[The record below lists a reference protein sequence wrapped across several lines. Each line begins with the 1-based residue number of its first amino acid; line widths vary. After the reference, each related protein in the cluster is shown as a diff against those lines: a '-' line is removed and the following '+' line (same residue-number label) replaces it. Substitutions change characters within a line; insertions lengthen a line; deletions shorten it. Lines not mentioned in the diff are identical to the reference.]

1 MFDRRAI
8 VIKPNRKSRL
18 GIKDFL
24 RVKRCFSILVHRES
38 KNRYDDFQMYLVIA
52 RDQTNVR
59 KMAGH
64 NGNDKVKKARREM
77 ARLVEMFVGNDREN
91 GSQRGR
97 NEKDGASRENFLFA
111 PDKYFNRY
119 SQS

>member
-8 VIKPNRKSRL
+8 VIKRNRKSRL
-18 GIKDFL
+18 GIKNFL
-24 RVKRCFSILVHRES
+24 CCFSILVHRES
-38 KNRYDDFQMYLVIA
+38 KNRYDDFQTYLVIA

-77 ARLVEMFVGNDREN
+77 ARLVEMFVRNDREN